1 MVRVLHSYSMR
12 DLSGARRR
20 SGVDKFLFHEN
31 LSVNLDLGDLFFMLI
46 SKVFLA
52 VEIARLKKMHTS

>member
-1 MVRVLHSYSMR
+1 MR

-31 LSVNLDLGDLFFMLI
+31 LSVNLDLGDLFFYAYFEGI
-46 SKVFLA
+46 FG
-52 VEIARLKKMHTS
+52 R